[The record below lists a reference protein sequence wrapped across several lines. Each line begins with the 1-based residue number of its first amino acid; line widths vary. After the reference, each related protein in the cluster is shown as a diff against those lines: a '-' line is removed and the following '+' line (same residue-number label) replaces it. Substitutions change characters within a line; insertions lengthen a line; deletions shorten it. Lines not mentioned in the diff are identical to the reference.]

1 MNTWQSLN
9 HQGAKKMK
17 AYGFRRHTEELTKG
31 RRLRSKNRR
40 ALRRIGAGYARS
52 KAARDLRTVIYNAVQ
67 S

>member
-1 MNTWQSLN
+1 
-9 HQGAKKMK
+9 MK
-17 AYGFRRHTEELTKG
+17 AYGFRRNETPTKG

-52 KAARDLRTVIYNAVQ
+52 KAARELRVV